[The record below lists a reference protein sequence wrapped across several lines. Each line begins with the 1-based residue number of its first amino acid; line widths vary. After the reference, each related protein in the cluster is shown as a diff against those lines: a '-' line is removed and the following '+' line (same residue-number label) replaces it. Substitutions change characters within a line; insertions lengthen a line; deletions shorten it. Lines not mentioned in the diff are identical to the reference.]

1 MAYKK
6 ALKEREFLIINGA
19 RQNNL
24 KGFDLAIPH
33 NALTLITGLSG
44 SGKSSLAFDTIY
56 SEGRWRYMESLSSY
70 TRLFMEKIDRPLVDS
85 IHNVRP
91 AIALEQRNPIK
102 TSRSTVGTLT
112 EIYDY
117 LCLLFGKIG
126 RTFCPDCNVEVREEA
141 PQDIVDEI
149 LKREGER
156 IYITFPLILKGE
168 RSEVLKDL
176 MKRGFIRLKV
186 GDEVL
191 EVADVLGREAS
202 LPEEVRVVVDRLVV
216 KREERARLA
225 DSVETAFKEGG
236 GEVIVEIVGGETLR
250 FRRGFTCNRC
260 GRAFKRPTPL
270 LFSFNHPVSACP
282 ECKGFGNVLLYDEDR
297 IVPNKNLSL
306 EEGAI
311 EPWTKP
317 AYEWWYEEL
326 ESIAPKARIDLRKPY
341 KDLTEREKE
350 IIFRGYGYFGG
361 IDGFFQELEE
371 KRYKLHIRVFLSRYK
386 GQFECPR
393 CRGARLVEE
402 ALWVRIGG
410 RNIFELSRMSIKE
423 LRRFFDTLTLTPM
436 EREIAKEA
444 LRQVR
449 SKLEFLYRVGLDY
462 LTLDR
467 QSRTLSGGEVQRVRL
482 AGQLGNR
489 MVGTLYVLDEPSI
502 GLHARDTRRL
512 IDLVKELVSIGNTV
526 IVVEHD
532 ESFIRSAD
540 YMVEMGPLSGKDGG
554 HVVYA
559 GDFNTF
565 LATSRTITARYLRGE
580 ERIPVPRW
588 RRKGSGRSL
597 RLKGARENNLKSI
610 DVKIPLHTFTCI
622 TGVSGSGKSSL
633 VTDTLYNALA
643 RAFALP
649 FEKVPLLDSI
659 EGLEHIKGVKLIDQS
674 PIGKTPRSNPITYIG
689 GFGEIRRFFA
699 SLPQARRAGLTPA
712 HFSFNLPKGRCDK
725 CNGDGRILVEMYFL
739 ADVYVTCDAC
749 KGKRFKP
756 HILEVK
762 YQERSISDVLDMTV
776 KEAVQFFPNLWELQ
790 RRLSL
795 LVDVG
800 LDYLPLGQPAITLS
814 GGEAQRLKIA
824 KELGVKWGGDFVYIM
839 DEPTTGLH
847 THDVKRLL
855 SVINRLVD
863 EGNTVIVVE
872 HNLDVI
878 KSADYII
885 DLGPEGGDE
894 GGMVVAKGTP
904 EEVAKVDRSH
914 TGRFLREVLKG

>member
-225 DSVETAFKEGG
+225 DSVETAFREGG
-236 GEVIVEIVGGETLR
+236 GEVIVEIVDGETLH

-649 FEKVPLLDSI
+649 FEKVPLLDGI